1 MAAIPINNDK
11 LKEGGLLPSFGVRTP
26 QSGTPSPGFESVNS
40 CIVGDQ
46 SVVPRREN
54 KDLSIDVFP
63 N

>member
-1 MAAIPINNDK
+1 MAAIPINNEK

-26 QSGTPSPGFESVNS
+26 QSGTPSFESVQS
-40 CIVGDQ
+40 GIVGDQ